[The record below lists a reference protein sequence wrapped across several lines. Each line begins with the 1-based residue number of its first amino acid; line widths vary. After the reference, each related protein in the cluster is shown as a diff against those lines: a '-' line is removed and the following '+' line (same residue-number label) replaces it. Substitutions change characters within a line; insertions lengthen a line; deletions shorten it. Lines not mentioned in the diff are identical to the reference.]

1 MSMATSVNIPE
12 EFINFLRQ
20 FGNISKEEIAKY
32 ILPVTKVRSFDKK
45 QLIIRA
51 GEVENYIN
59 FISSGLIRK
68 YYLHENEERI
78 VQLAIEGHL
87 VSSQESLYTRTPS
100 DYYIEAIEPTILISI
115 ANEDLEKMFAQSHN
129 MERMGRL
136 IAIHTMVLIDKRQMS
151 LIKQSPRDRFLNF
164 VSAYPEIIQRVPQK
178 YLASFL
184 NIKPETF
191 SRFKHLIRT
200 HKVSDTPNQIG
211 FHL

>member
-1 MSMATSVNIPE
+1 MPNKTVNLPE

-20 FGNISKEEIAKY
+20 FGNITTEEINRFL
-32 ILPVTKVRSFDKK
+32 LPVIKIREFAKK
-45 QLIIRA
+45 QFIIRG

-59 FISSGLIRK
+59 FISKGLVRK
-68 YYLHENEERI
+68 YYLHDNEERI

-100 DYYIEAIEPTILISI
+100 EYYIEAIEPTTLISI
-115 ANEDLEKMFAQSHN
+115 ANEDLEKVYAQSHN

-136 IAIHTMVLIDKRQMS
+136 IATHTMVLIDKRQMS
-151 LIKQSPRDRFLNF
+151 LIKQLPRDRFLNF

-191 SRFKHLIRT
+191 SRFKHLIRD
-200 HKVSDTPNQIG
+200 HKPSDKTGQIG

>member
-1 MSMATSVNIPE
+1 MSTTVNMPE
-12 EFINFLRQ
+12 QFINFLRQ
-20 FGNISKEEIAKY
+20 FGNITTEEVNKFL
-32 ILPVTKVRSFDKK
+32 LPAIKVREFGKK
-45 QLIIRA
+45 QFIIRA

-59 FISSGLIRK
+59 FIGKGLIRK
-68 YYLHENEERI
+68 YYLHDNEEKI

-100 DYYIEAIEPTILISI
+100 EYYIEAIEPTTLISLV
-115 ANEDLEKMFAQSHN
+115 NEDLEKMFGESHN

-136 IAIHTMVLIDKRQMS
+136 IVTHTMVLIDKRQMS

-164 VSAYPEIIQRVPQK
+164 VSNYPEIIQRVPQK

-191 SRFKHLIRT
+191 SRFKHLIKT
-200 HKVSDTPNQIG
+200 QKSSEIKNQIG

>member
-1 MSMATSVNIPE
+1 MSSIVSMHE
-12 EFINFLRQ
+12 QFIAFLRQ
-20 FGNISKEEIAKY
+20 FGTITTDEINKFL
-32 ILPVTKVRSFDKK
+32 LPALKVRDFSKK
-45 QLIIRA
+45 QKIIMA

-59 FISSGLIRK
+59 FIGKGLIRK

-100 DYYIEAIEPTILISI
+100 EYYIEAIEPTTLVSI
-115 ANEDLEKMFAQSHN
+115 ANEDLERMFAQSHN
-129 MERMGRL
+129 LERMGRL
-136 IAIHTMVLIDKRQMS
+136 IVTHTMVLIDKRQVS
-151 LIKQSPRDRFLNF
+151 LIKQTPRDRFLNF
-164 VSAYPEIIQRVPQK
+164 VSNYPEIIQRVPQK

-191 SRFKHLIRT
+191 SRFKHLI
-200 HKVSDTPNQIG
+200 KEQKPSNAKNQIG

>member
-1 MSMATSVNIPE
+1 MSTSANMPE
-12 EFINFLRQ
+12 QFFSFLRQ
-20 FGNISKEEIAKY
+20 FVNITTAEINNF
-32 ILPVTKVRSFDKK
+32 LVPVIKVREFNKK
-45 QLIIRA
+45 QFIIRA

-59 FISSGLIRK
+59 FIGSGLIRK
-68 YYLHENEERI
+68 YYLRDNEERI
-78 VQLAIEGHL
+78 TQIAIEGHL

-100 DYYIEAIEPTILISI
+100 EYYIEAIEPTTLVSI

-129 MERMGRL
+129 LERMGRL

-164 VSAYPEIIQRVPQK
+164 VSNYPEIIQRVPQK

-191 SRFKHLIRT
+191 SRFKHLIKT
-200 HKVSDTPNQIG
+200 QKPADKANQIG